1 MNPGRLQVA
10 PGQRRSRQPDGSPQ
24 EFGQRQTA
32 ALPQPGADR
41 GGAARVRATG
51 SASARLDLA
60 LLFNALRELLV
71 SCGNFQELAT
81 DGLVLQIF
89 RGPRTDHGAGMKARW
104 KAPRV
109 AVRDPAE

>member
-1 MNPGRLQVA
+1 
-10 PGQRRSRQPDGSPQ
+10 
-24 EFGQRQTA
+24 
-32 ALPQPGADR
+32 
-41 GGAARVRATG
+41 
-51 SASARLDLA
+51 
-60 LLFNALRELLV
+60 LLV

-89 RGPRTDHGAGMKARW
+89 RGPRTDHGAGMEARW